1 LHGAALAI
9 HKAWLEFVPWAGKQN
24 SRWYNFLAGL
34 LTFHFVCFCWI
45 YFRADN
51 VPTVEMM
58 ISRIFNN
65 FSIPDIAVKVAA
77 YWKPF
82 AFILIGYFLHFLP
95 KNIKI
100 QMEDKFSAVP
110 LALKVGIVAFVI
122 IAAYQVAS
130 SEVQPFIYFQ
140 F

>member
-1 LHGAALAI
+1 
-9 HKAWLEFVPWAGKQN
+9 
-24 SRWYNFLAGL
+24 
-34 LTFHFVCFCWI
+34 VCFCWI